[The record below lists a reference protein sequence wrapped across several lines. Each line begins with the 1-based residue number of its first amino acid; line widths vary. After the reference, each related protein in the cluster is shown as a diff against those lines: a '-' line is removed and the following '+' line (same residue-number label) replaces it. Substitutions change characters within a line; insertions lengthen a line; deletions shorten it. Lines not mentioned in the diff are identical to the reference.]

1 MERGKFYAV
10 GVGPGDPELITL
22 KAAAVMKNCRVI
34 AAAESGGS
42 DNIAL
47 KIAEEYTEGKEI
59 VICDMPMIRDEEKLN
74 EFHDASAEKIAREL
88 DCGKDVAFITLGDPA
103 VYSSVMYVF
112 KRIKERGYETEIVP
126 GITSFSAAAAALKTS
141 LCERRE
147 PLHII
152 PASYKGDDFDSLKG
166 TKVYMKSGK
175 GLPELR
181 ERLKGR
187 GAMMVE
193 NATMEN
199 ERIYESFDD
208 TEGTPGYFSLV
219 IVPAES
225 GGEE

>member
-1 MERGKFYAV
+1 MEKGKFYAV
-10 GVGPGDPELITL
+10 GVGPGDPQLITL
-22 KAAAVMKNCRVI
+22 KAVKAMEDCQVI

-47 KIAEEYTEGKEI
+47 KIADAHIEGKEI
-59 VICDMPMIRDEEKLN
+59 LICDMPMIRDKEKLDQ
-74 EFHDASAEKIAREL
+74 FHDASADAVSQIL
-88 DCGKDVAFITLGDPA
+88 DEGKDVAFITLGDPA

-112 KRIKERGYETEIVP
+112 KRIREKGYPTEMIP
-126 GITSFSAAAAALKTS
+126 GITSFSAAAAALQTS
-141 LCERRE
+141 LCERNE
-147 PLHII
+147 PLHIV
-152 PASYKGDDFDSLKG
+152 PASYKGDDFDDLYG

-181 ERLKGR
+181 ERLRGR

-199 ERIYESFDD
+199 EKVYESLDD

-219 IVPAES
+219 IVPAVN
-225 GGEE
+225 GGER

>member
-1 MERGKFYAV
+1 
-10 GVGPGDPELITL
+10 
-22 KAAAVMKNCRVI
+22 
-34 AAAESGGS
+34 
-42 DNIAL
+42 
-47 KIAEEYTEGKEI
+47 
-59 VICDMPMIRDEEKLN
+59 
-74 EFHDASAEKIAREL
+74 
-88 DCGKDVAFITLGDPA
+88 
-103 VYSSVMYVF
+103 
-112 KRIKERGYETEIVP
+112 
-126 GITSFSAAAAALKTS
+126 
-141 LCERRE
+141 
-147 PLHII
+147 
-152 PASYKGDDFDSLKG
+152 
-166 TKVYMKSGK
+166 MKSGK

>member
-22 KAAAVMKNCRVI
+22 KAAAAMKKCRVI

-47 KIAEEYTEGKEI
+47 KIAEEYTDGKEI
-59 VICDMPMIRDEEKLN
+59 IICDMPMIRDEEKLN
-74 EFHDASAEKIAREL
+74 EFHDASAEKIAGEL
-88 DCGKDVAFITLGDPA
+88 DCGKDVAFI
-103 VYSSVMYVF
+103 

-141 LCERRE
+141 LCERSE

-152 PASYKGDDFDSLKG
+152 PASYKGEDFDSLKG

-208 TEGTPGYFSLV
+208 TEVTPGYFSLV

>member
-1 MERGKFYAV
+1 MRVLKNKPNISDDLPYAV
-10 GVGPGDPELITL
+10 Y
-22 KAAAVMKNCRVI
+22 KNGFP
-34 AAAESGGS
+34 ASGS
-42 DNIAL
+42 DIQQ
-47 KIAEEYTEGKEI
+47 YDVTT
-59 VICDMPMIRDEEKLN
+59 
-74 EFHDASAEKIAREL
+74 FDAA
-88 DCGKDVAFITLGDPA
+88 
-103 VYSSVMYVF
+103 SSVMYVF

-141 LCERRE
+141 LCERSE

-152 PASYKGDDFDSLKG
+152 PASYKGEDFDSLRG